1 MSSPLLKG
9 SDSYLSQNL
18 KIILTPQAD
27 TSSKT
32 VEQLNQQIKSLE
44 KKLNSLKLNTNI
56 DSTTLKALQEF
67 SSAVDAY
74 QKNLKSYNQ
83 TVRETSTVIK
93 NADGSVEKLTQQ
105 YKKNGEI
112 LQRETKII
120 NNRNT
125 ALKQETQE
133 VNKLTQATEK
143 LGQVQK
149 KTVQRNLQG
158 QSTKVV
164 QKNRHGFDDI
174 VYTTDPKTNSTSSK
188 TTTNYDQ
195 QRRAIEQLK
204 QDLEKL
210 RQQGIVTDTTI
221 SSLGR
226 KINTAQSAQ
235 QIEALQNRIRM
246 LDDKSAAVAKNNE
259 LKKTIELYQRQAQV
273 NVQNLNTRYGSSMGS
288 SNRQAV
294 QDYLNAVNS
303 LNVSTGSN
311 NVRSQIQNLNMQ
323 FRELA
328 SSAQAAANQAS
339 SFGAELTQT
348 FKSMSTY
355 LISGSL
361 FYGAISGLKEM
372 VSQAVEIDTL
382 MTNIRRVMNEPDYK
396 YNELLQE
403 SIDLGDTLSNKITDI
418 LQMTGDF
425 GRMGFDES
433 ELSTLTKT
441 AQVLQ
446 NVSDLT
452 PDDTVNTLTAAM
464 LNFNIAANDSISIAD
479 KLNEVDNNYAV
490 TTLDLANSI
499 RKAGSTASTFG
510 VELND
515 LIGYTTAIAST
526 TRESGNIVG
535 NSLKTIFARI
545 GNNQSSIKALDEIG
559 ISVKTA
565 SGEAKSASDLISE
578 VAGKWDTLTDA
589 QKQNT
594 SIGVAG
600 IYQLSRFN
608 AMMNNFSIAQNAAK
622 TAANS
627 TGSAWSEQQK
637 YADSLQARVNK
648 LQNNFTEFAIA
659 ASDAFISD
667 GLIEFTQAAG
677 SLLNASTGV
686 IKSVGFLPP
695 FLAAVSTATLLLSK
709 NTRTLATTLILG
721 TRAMGQ
727 ETLATAGLEAGMTR
741 AAVASRVLKTALR
754 GLLVS
759 TLVGGAF
766 AALGWAL
773 ESLISSFA
781 EAKKA
786 KDDFEQSQQTNV
798 EAITTNKDS
807 TDKLI
812 QQYKELQKVKESRS
826 LTSDEEQ
833 EYLQVTQQLAQTFP
847 ALVKGYDSQ
856 GNAILKTNKELE
868 KAIENTKEYLALKK
882 QETRDS
888 AKKTFEDASKEIKK
902 SKDELKQYK
911 QIADY
916 NDKGRPKWDL
926 IADDDDYKVA
936 ADKAKQSMLKAQSD
950 IESGNAKV
958 KDSVLSIANAYSS
971 IDISNTLK
979 ASISDVVNKLN
990 LKDNLDPEE
999 LEKFSSSLGKLQEKM
1014 QKALDSGDEKAF
1026 DNAKKDLQ
1034 SLLETYSKSDSSID
1048 VFKMSFDKAQKNIK
1062 DGDKSLSSVKS
1073 EVGDLGETL
1082 AEAGNEAE
1090 DFGKKLKEA
1099 LDANSVDDIKAAI
1112 KEMSDAMQFD
1122 SVQDALNGDIF
1133 NNTKDQVAPLNDLL
1147 EKMAEGKSIS
1157 ANEANTLIQKDKELA
1172 KAISIENGVV
1182 KINRDEVI
1190 KQRKVKLDA
1199 YNDMVTYS
1207 NKLMKTEVNNAIKTL
1222 NADTLRIDSLRKLR
1236 KERKLDMSEA
1246 ELSDLEVKSINNVAD
1261 AKKELKKLEE
1271 KMLQP
1276 GGYSNSQIEAMQSVK
1291 SALESYISASE
1302 EAASTQ
1308 EMNKQALVEAG
1319 TSLENWTDQQEK
1331 ANEETKTS
1339 MYVVD
1344 KYKEALEKVNAE
1356 IDKYNKQVN
1365 DYPKYSQKYR
1375 DAIKKE
1381 IKALQQKKKLMQEQ
1395 AKLLK
1400 DQIKS
1405 GNIAQYGIVTTT
1417 SSSGGT
1423 STSTGGSYSGKYSS
1437 YINSAA
1443 SKYNVDPAL
1452 IAAVIQQE
1460 SGFNAKARSG
1470 VGAMGL
1476 MQLMPATAKSLGV
1489 NNAYDPYQNVM
1500 GGTKY
1505 LAQQLEKF
1513 GGNVEKALAAYN
1525 AGPGN
1530 VIKYGGIPPFKE
1542 TQNYV
1547 KKIMANYSKSLS
1559 SATSS
1564 IASYYTNNS
1573 AFRVSSKYGQ
1583 QESGLR
1589 SSPHKGTDFAAKA
1602 GTAIKSLQS
1611 GKVQIAGY
1619 SKTAGNWVVIK
1630 QDDGT
1635 VAKYMHMLNTPSV
1648 KTGQSV
1654 KAGQTIGKVGS
1665 TGNSTGNHLHLQI
1678 EQNGKT
1684 IDPEKYMQGIGTS
1697 ISDASQAE
1705 AERQQGIAQA
1715 KSDLLSL
1722 QGDIDSVN
1730 DQIQELQY
1738 ELVQSKLDE
1747 FDKRIGDFDVRIAKD
1762 ESMANRYTSDSKEFR
1777 KYTSDQKKAVAEQ
1790 AKIQQ
1795 QKVNWI
1801 QKEIKTNKALNS
1813 AQRAQLQ
1820 EELKQAKLDLISVQ
1834 DQVRELQKQLVQSK
1848 VDETLKS
1855 IEKSSSKTQG
1865 KIKDVDNKISMTE
1878 EDEDKVK
1885 YYSKQIKLIQQQQK
1899 EAKKYIKQLEEQKK
1913 AAKGFP
1919 DIQDQITEEIENW
1932 KDKQKDFNLELYNT
1946 KKSIKDIYK
1955 SLADEVVS
1963 IYKEMYE
1970 KMRDIELEAHQ
1981 KATQDKIDEI
1991 DKEDEEA
1998 KYQKELK
2005 EKNQAIQETK
2015 DKISKLSMDDSSE
2028 AKSQV
2033 KDLEKQLQE
2042 QQEALDE
2049 YIKDRSNTK
2058 RKEALQDQLDKDEE
2072 SINNKYDDLVNDER
2086 AFKKLEDKLMDGKIT
2101 DIAKQLN
2108 EFTKFINENM
2118 KSIGK
2123 SISNNLIDKLKDA
2136 ASALNTV
2143 TTGNTTGK
2151 KVSSFAS
2158 GGYTG
2163 TGLGAGKLAFLHDKE
2178 LILNKTDTENMLE
2191 AVKQVRQTSTD
2202 NSVKTTSK
2210 WGQPGKISDVL
2221 SKSISL
2227 VTPAMNA
2234 AVASQTSL
2242 TKGLIPTLKNFST
2255 PTVTPSTPQGN
2266 TSNNQNSFTINVTE
2280 ASNAK
2285 ETASLVYKQLANGL
2299 KNTGLNFNIT

>member
-1 MSSPLLKG
+1 M
-9 SDSYLSQNL
+9 SQNL

-32 VEQLNQQIKSLE
+32 VDQLNQQIKSLE

-83 TVRETSTVIK
+83 TVKETSTVIK
-93 NADGSVEKLTQQ
+93 NADGSVEKVTQQ

-120 NNRNT
+120 NNRNA
-125 ALKQETQE
+125 ALRQETQE
-133 VNKLTQATEK
+133 VNKLAQATEK

-149 KTVQRNLQG
+149 KTEQKNLQG
-158 QSTKVV
+158 QTTKVV
-164 QKNRHGFDDI
+164 QKNRNGFEDI
-174 VYTTDPKTNSTSSK
+174 VYTTDPKTNATSSR

-195 QRRAIEQLK
+195 QRKAIEQLN
-204 QDLEKL
+204 QSLEKL
-210 RQQGIVTDTTI
+210 REKGLV
-221 SSLGR
+221 SSQALSR
-226 KINTAQSAQ
+226 LSTSINGAQTAAQ
-235 QIEALQNRIRM
+235 IDQIANRIKR
-246 LDDKSAAVAKNNE
+246 LDDSSTAKAKTKE
-259 LKKTIELYQRQAQV
+259 LEHQVQLYQRQAQI
-273 NVQNLNTRYGSSMGS
+273 NVQNLNTRYGSSLSTANS
-288 SNRQAV
+288 SAL
-294 QDYLNAVNS
+294 QDYLNSVNQ
-303 LNVSTGSN
+303 LTARTPNLRT
-311 NVRSQIQNLNMQ
+311 QMQNLNMQ
-323 FRELA
+323 FREVSANA
-328 SSAQAAANQAS
+328 SSASSNVSGFGEQLAQSFSRMPAYFLSGTMFYSGVQA
-339 SFGAELTQT
+339 L
-348 FKSMSTY
+348 KSM
-355 LISGSL
+355 
-361 FYGAISGLKEM
+361 
-372 VSQAVEIDTL
+372 VEQVIQIDTL
-382 MTNIRRVMNEPDYK
+382 MTDIRRVMDLPDYK
-396 YNELLQE
+396 FNELLQS
-403 SIDLGDTLSNKITDI
+403 SIDLGDQLSNKISDI
-418 LQMTGDF
+418 LEITGSF
-425 GRMGFDES
+425 GRMGFSES
-433 ELSTLTKT
+433 ELGDVTKT

-446 NVSDLT
+446 NISDLN
-452 PDDTVNTLTAAM
+452 PNDTVNTLTAAM
-464 LNFNIAANDSISIAD
+464 LNFNVAAGDSISIAD

-490 TTLDLANSI
+490 STLDLANSI

-545 GNNQSSIKALDEIG
+545 GNNQSSIKALEQIG

-565 SGEAKSASDLISE
+565 GGEAKSSSELIE
-578 VAGKWDTLTDA
+578 ELAGKWDTLSDA

-608 AMMNNFSIAQNAAK
+608 AMMNNFSIAQSAAN

-627 TGSAWSEQQK
+627 VGSSWKEQQK
-637 YADSLQARVNK
+637 YADSLQARINR
-648 LQNNFTEFAIA
+648 LSNAFTEMSV
-659 ASDAFISD
+659 ASGEALISD
-667 GLIEFTQAAG
+667 SIVVFAEALK
-677 SLLNASTGV
+677 SLMQLSAQVT
-686 IKSVGFLPP
+686 KSVGLLPQVFGAATAAVILFNSSLRASALTSGTAMGAALKNLILNFNTFTLGVTAASAKTAIWSKITTAFSTSLTNLKKAAMTTGAFLAGSFLPM
-695 FLAAVSTATLLLSK
+695 AA
-709 NTRTLATTLILG
+709 
-721 TRAMGQ
+721 M
-727 ETLATAGLEAGMTR
+727 M
-741 AAVASRVLKTALR
+741 
-754 GLLVS
+754 
-759 TLVGGAF
+759 AF
-766 AALGWAL
+766 GVVI
-773 ESLISSFA
+773 EKLISSYSKLKQA
-781 EAKKA
+781 RE
-786 KDDFEQSQQTNV
+786 DFEQAKITSI
-798 EAITTNKDS
+798 EAITTNKD
-807 TDKLI
+807 TTNKLI
-812 QQYKELQKVKESRS
+812 AQYKELQKAKESGTLS
-826 LTSDEEQ
+826 SEKEQ

-847 ALVKGYDSQ
+847 NLIAGYDSQ
-856 GNAILKTNKELE
+856 GQAIIKNNDALKEAIQYTKELADLNKEDIKTGAKSNFKESLKDIE
-868 KAIENTKEYLALKK
+868 KLNDQIE
-882 QETRDS
+882 
-888 AKKTFEDASKEIKK
+888 
-902 SKDELKQYK
+902 QYK

-916 NDKGRPKWDL
+916 YKDGKSWDIFSSDNDKKNQG
-926 IADDDDYKVA
+926 I
-936 ADKAKQSMLKAQSD
+936 KA
-950 IESGNAKV
+950 E
-958 KDSVLSIANAYSS
+958 KDALR
-971 IDISNTLK
+971 T
-979 ASISDVVNKLN
+979 
-990 LKDNLDPEE
+990 EQE
-999 LEKFSSSLGKLQEKM
+999 LSSSQAKIREQVLQTVDAFNSVKINPNLSKQINDAFNKIDFSKM
-1014 QKALDSGDEKAF
+1014 DASQLESFSINVSQYMDKIQKALQSGNQTDFSKASQGLENLISQYVNGSDKANGLVLSYGDLKDAIDSTNNSAESAKVTWDENGEGVDALGESVGTLSDKLKDAKGDFEAI
-1026 DNAKKDLQ
+1026 
-1034 SLLETYSKSDSSID
+1034 SSII
-1048 VFKMSFDKAQKNIK
+1048 S
-1062 DGDKSLSSVKS
+1062 
-1073 EVGDLGETL
+1073 DLVDSKQNDL
-1082 AEAGNEAE
+1082 AISAMQN
-1090 DFGKKLKEA
+1090 
-1099 LDANSVDDIKAAI
+1099 DAY
-1112 KEMSDAMQFD
+1112 DAMAD
-1122 SVQDALNGDIF
+1122 NIS
-1133 NNTKDQVAPLNDLL
+1133 PLNELL
-1147 EKMAEGKSIS
+1147 EKMAEGKSLS
-1157 ANEANTLIQKDKELA
+1157 ASEAMKLIQKENDLA
-1172 KAISIENGVV
+1172 DAISIENGVV
-1182 KINRDEVI
+1182 KINRDAV
-1190 KQRKVKLDA
+1190 VKLRDAKLKA
-1199 YNDMVTYS
+1199 YNDMQQSVKQDLINQANAL
-1207 NKLMKTEVNNAIKTL
+1207 NKKINMYKSEVKAIKTVQDAYNL
-1222 NADTLRIDSLRKLR
+1222 K
-1236 KERKLDMSEA
+1236 
-1246 ELSDLEVKSINNVAD
+1246 SDLEKQKQKI
-1261 AKKELKKLEE
+1261 LEE
-1271 KMLQP
+1271 MKKGN
-1276 GGYSNSQIEAMQSVK
+1276 GGAIQYLPKTQEDLNQVTDITDQLDELDKLADLASSSLSETGTSMEDMSS
-1291 SALESYISASE
+1291 SAEKASE
-1302 EAASTQ
+1302 E
-1308 EMNKQALVEAG
+1308 V
-1319 TSLENWTDQQEK
+1319 
-1331 ANEETKTS
+1331 KTS

-1405 GNIAQYGIVTTT
+1405 GNITQYGIVTSTT
-1417 SSSGGT
+1417 SSGGT
-1423 STSTGGSYSGKYSS
+1423 LSSTGGSYSGKYSS

-1722 QGDIDSVN
+1722 QGDIDSVD

-1820 EELKQAKLDLISVQ
+1820 EEFKQAKLHLISVQ

-1919 DIQDQITEEIENW
+1919 DIQEQITEEIENW

-2028 AKSQV
+2028 AK
-2033 KDLEKQLQE
+2033 
-2042 QQEALDE
+2042 
-2049 YIKDRSNTK
+2049 
-2058 RKEALQDQLDKDEE
+2058 DQLDKDEE

>member
-1 MSSPLLKG
+1 M
-9 SDSYLSQNL
+9 SQNL

-44 KKLNSLKLNTNI
+44 KKLNSLKLYTNI

-83 TVRETSTVIK
+83 TVKETSTVIK

-120 NNRNT
+120 NNRNA
-125 ALKQETQE
+125 ALRQETQE
-133 VNKLTQATEK
+133 VNKLAQATEK

-149 KTVQRNLQG
+149 KTEQKNLQG
-158 QSTKVV
+158 QTTKVV
-164 QKNRHGFDDI
+164 QKNRNGFEDI
-174 VYTTDPKTNSTSSK
+174 VYTTDPKTNATSSR

-195 QRRAIEQLK
+195 QRKAIEQLN
-204 QDLEKL
+204 QSLEKL
-210 RQQGIVTDTTI
+210 REKGLV
-221 SSLGR
+221 SSQALSR
-226 KINTAQSAQ
+226 LSTSINGAQTAAQ
-235 QIEALQNRIRM
+235 IDQIANRIKR
-246 LDDKSAAVAKNNE
+246 LDDSSTAKAKTKE
-259 LKKTIELYQRQAQV
+259 LEHQVQLYQRQAQI
-273 NVQNLNTRYGSSMGS
+273 NVQNLNTRYGSSLSTANS
-288 SNRQAV
+288 SALQN
-294 QDYLNAVNS
+294 YLNSVNQ
-303 LNVSTGSN
+303 LTARTPNLRT
-311 NVRSQIQNLNMQ
+311 QMQNLNMQ
-323 FRELA
+323 FREVSANA
-328 SSAQAAANQAS
+328 SSASSNVSGFGEQLAQSFSRMPAYFLSGTMFYSGVQA
-339 SFGAELTQT
+339 L
-348 FKSMSTY
+348 KSM
-355 LISGSL
+355 
-361 FYGAISGLKEM
+361 
-372 VSQAVEIDTL
+372 VEQVIQIDTL
-382 MTNIRRVMNEPDYK
+382 MTDIRRVMDLPDYK
-396 YNELLQE
+396 FNELLQS
-403 SIDLGDTLSNKITDI
+403 SIDLGDQLSNKISDI
-418 LQMTGDF
+418 LEITGSF
-425 GRMGFDES
+425 GRMGFSES
-433 ELSTLTKT
+433 ELGDVTKT

-446 NVSDLT
+446 NISDLN
-452 PDDTVNTLTAAM
+452 PNDTVNTLTAAM
-464 LNFNIAANDSISIAD
+464 LNFNVAAGDSISIAD

-490 TTLDLANSI
+490 STLDLANSI

-526 TRESGNIVG
+526 TRESGNVVG

-545 GNNQSSIKALDEIG
+545 GNNQSSIKALEEIG

-565 SGEAKSASDLISE
+565 GGEAKSSSELIE
-578 VAGKWDTLTDA
+578 ELAGKWDTLSDA

-608 AMMNNFSIAQNAAK
+608 AMMNNFSIAQSAAN

-627 TGSAWSEQQK
+627 VGSSWKEQQK
-637 YADSLQARVNK
+637 YADSLQARVNR
-648 LQNNFTEFAIA
+648 LSNAFTEMSV
-659 ASDAFISD
+659 ASGEALISD
-667 GLIEFTQAAG
+667 SIVVFADALK
-677 SLLNASTGV
+677 SLMQLSAQVT
-686 IKSVGFLPP
+686 KSVGLLPQVFGAATAAVILFNSSLRASAITSGTAMGAALKNLILNFNTFTVGVTAASAKTAIWSKITTAFSTSLTSLKKAAMTTGAFLAGSFLPM
-695 FLAAVSTATLLLSK
+695 AA
-709 NTRTLATTLILG
+709 
-721 TRAMGQ
+721 M
-727 ETLATAGLEAGMTR
+727 M
-741 AAVASRVLKTALR
+741 
-754 GLLVS
+754 
-759 TLVGGAF
+759 AF
-766 AALGWAL
+766 GVVI
-773 ESLISSFA
+773 EKLISSYSKLKQA
-781 EAKKA
+781 RE
-786 KDDFEQSQQTNV
+786 DFEQAKITSI
-798 EAITTNKDS
+798 EAITTNKDT
-807 TDKLI
+807 TDQLI
-812 QQYKELQKVKESRS
+812 AQYKELQKAKESGTLS
-826 LTSDEEQ
+826 SEKEQ

-847 ALVKGYDSQ
+847 NLVAGYDSQ
-856 GNAILKTNKELE
+856 GQAIIKNNDALQDAIKYTQELADLNK
-868 KAIENTKEYLALKK
+868 KDIQTGAKDTFS
-882 QETRDS
+882 DS
-888 AKKTFEDASKEIKK
+888 LKEIK
-902 SKDELKQYK
+902 DLQAEVDQYK
-911 QIADY
+911 KMADTY
-916 NDKGRPKWDL
+916 SKGKGFWSFFENPF
-926 IADDDDYKVA
+926 ADD
-936 ADKAKQSMLKAQSD
+936 
-950 IESGNAKV
+950 
-958 KDSVLSIANAYSS
+958 SS
-971 IDISNTLK
+971 IKNQGVK
-979 ASISDVVNKLN
+979 AEQEALRVEQSL
-990 LKDNLDPEE
+990 
-999 LEKFSSSLGKLQEKM
+999 SSSQSKIREQVSKTVEAFNSVKINPQLTKEVNDAFNKIDFSKM
-1014 QKALDSGDEKAF
+1014 DASQLESFSINVSQYMDKIQKALQSGNQTDFSKASQGLENLISQYVNGSDKANGLVLSYGDLKDAIDSTNNSAESAKVTWDENGEGIDALGESVGTLSDKLKDAKGDFEAI
-1026 DNAKKDLQ
+1026 
-1034 SLLETYSKSDSSID
+1034 SSI
-1048 VFKMSFDKAQKNIK
+1048 IR
-1062 DGDKSLSSVKS
+1062 
-1073 EVGDLGETL
+1073 DLVDSKQNDL
-1082 AEAGNEAE
+1082 AISAIQN
-1090 DFGKKLKEA
+1090 
-1099 LDANSVDDIKAAI
+1099 DAY
-1112 KEMSDAMQFD
+1112 DAMAD
-1122 SVQDALNGDIF
+1122 NIS
-1133 NNTKDQVAPLNDLL
+1133 PLNELL
-1147 EKMAEGKSIS
+1147 EKMAEGKSLS
-1157 ANEANTLIQKDKELA
+1157 ASEAMKLIQKENDLA
-1172 KAISIENGVV
+1172 DAISIENGVV
-1182 KINRDEVI
+1182 KINRDAV
-1190 KQRKVKLDA
+1190 VKLRDAKLKA
-1199 YNDMVTYS
+1199 YNDMQQSVKQDLINQANAL
-1207 NKLMKTEVNNAIKTL
+1207 NKKINMYKSEVKAIKTVQDAY
-1222 NADTLRIDSLRKLR
+1222 NMK
-1236 KERKLDMSEA
+1236 
-1246 ELSDLEVKSINNVAD
+1246 SDLEKQKQKILD
-1261 AKKELKKLEE
+1261 EMKKGNGGAIQYLPKTQEDLNQVTDITDQLEE
-1271 KMLQP
+1271 LDKLADLASSSLSETGTSMEDM
-1276 GGYSNSQIEAMQSVK
+1276 SS
-1291 SALESYISASE
+1291 SAEKASE
-1302 EAASTQ
+1302 E
-1308 EMNKQALVEAG
+1308 V
-1319 TSLENWTDQQEK
+1319 
-1331 ANEETKTS
+1331 KTS
-1339 MYVVD
+1339 MYVAD

-1405 GNIAQYGIVTTT
+1405 GNVTQYGIVTSTT
-1417 SSSGGT
+1417 SSGG
-1423 STSTGGSYSGKYSS
+1423 SSSTGSSYSGKYSS

-1489 NNAYDPYQNVM
+1489 NNAYDPYQNIM

-1530 VIKYGGIPPFKE
+1530 VVKYGGIPPFKE

-1547 KKIMANYSKSLS
+1547 KKIMTNYSKSLS

-1635 VAKYMHMLNTPSV
+1635 VAKYMHMLNTPPV
-1648 KTGQSV
+1648 KAGQSV

-1722 QGDIDSVN
+1722 QGDISSVN

-1777 KYTSDQKKAVAEQ
+1777 KYTSDQKKAVAEH

-1919 DIQDQITEEIENW
+1919 DIQEQITEEIENW

-1981 KATQDKIDEI
+1981 KATQDLIDEI
-1991 DKEDEEA
+1991 DKTDDEA
-1998 KYQKELK
+1998 KFQKELK
-2005 EKNQAIQETK
+2005 ERQDSIQKLTDQINQY
-2015 DKISKLSMDDSSE
+2015 SLDDSE
-2028 AKSQV
+2028 FGKSKV
-2033 KDLEKQLQE
+2033 KELTEQLQKE
-2042 QQEALDE
+2042 QLDLDDFL
-2049 YIKDRSNTK
+2049 KDRESNK
-2058 RKEALQDQLDKDEE
+2058 RKEALQDQLEKDEE
-2072 SINNKYDDLVNDER
+2072 SINNKYNDLVNDER
-2086 AFKKLEDKLMDGKIT
+2086 AFKNLEDKLMNGKIT
-2101 DIAKQLN
+2101 EIAKQLN
-2108 EFTKFINENM
+2108 EFSKFINSNM
-2118 KSIGK
+2118 ESIGK
-2123 SISNNLIDKLKDA
+2123 SISNNLIDKLKE
-2136 ASALNTV
+2136 ASNALNTAV
-2143 TTGNTTGK
+2143 KGNTTGK

-2178 LILNKTDTENMLE
+2178 LILNKTDTANILDTVK
-2191 AVKQVRQTSTD
+2191 AVRETAVD
-2202 NSVKTTSK
+2202 NSPK
-2210 WGQPGKISDVL
+2210 WGQGVKLADLI
-2221 SKSISL
+2221 KKGITSIPSL
-2227 VTPAMNA
+2227 VPNVNQSMLSN
-2234 AVASQTSL
+2234 S
-2242 TKGLIPTLKNFST
+2242 LIPNLKKIDI
-2255 PTVTPSTPQGN
+2255 PSKTIASSGDK
-2266 TSNNQNSFTINVTE
+2266 TINLTNTFHIDKLMGGESGARSMFESIKNEVV
-2280 ASNAK
+2280 K
-2285 ETASLVYKQLANGL
+2285 LNGSM
-2299 KNTGLNFNIT
+2299 

>member
-1 MSSPLLKG
+1 M
-9 SDSYLSQNL
+9 SQNL

-32 VEQLNQQIKSLE
+32 VDQLNQQIKSLE

-83 TVRETSTVIK
+83 TVKETSTVIK

-120 NNRNT
+120 NNRNA
-125 ALKQETQE
+125 ALRQETQE
-133 VNKLTQATEK
+133 VNKLAQATEK

-149 KTVQRNLQG
+149 KTEQKNLQG
-158 QSTKVV
+158 QTTKIV
-164 QKNRHGFDDI
+164 QKNRNGFEDI

-195 QRRAIEQLK
+195 QRKAIEQLN
-204 QDLEKL
+204 QSLEKL
-210 RQQGIVTDTTI
+210 REKGLV
-221 SSLGR
+221 SSQALSR
-226 KINTAQSAQ
+226 LSTSINGAQTSAQ
-235 QIEALQNRIRM
+235 IDQIANRIKR
-246 LDDKSAAVAKNNE
+246 LDDSSTAKAKTKE
-259 LKKTIELYQRQAQV
+259 LEHQVQLYQRQAQI
-273 NVQNLNTRYGSSMGS
+273 NVQNLNTRYGSSLSTANS
-288 SNRQAV
+288 SVLQN
-294 QDYLNAVNS
+294 YLNSVNQLS
-303 LNVSTGSN
+303 ARTPNLRT
-311 NVRSQIQNLNMQ
+311 QMQNLNMQ
-323 FRELA
+323 FREVSANA
-328 SSAQAAANQAS
+328 SSASSNVSGFGEQLAQSFSRMPAYFLSGTMFYSGVQA
-339 SFGAELTQT
+339 L
-348 FKSMSTY
+348 KSM
-355 LISGSL
+355 
-361 FYGAISGLKEM
+361 
-372 VSQAVEIDTL
+372 VEQVIQIDTL
-382 MTNIRRVMNEPDYK
+382 MTDIRRVMDLPDYK
-396 YNELLQE
+396 FNELLQS
-403 SIDLGDTLSNKITDI
+403 SIDLGDQLSNKISDI
-418 LQMTGDF
+418 LEITGSF
-425 GRMGFDES
+425 GRMGFS
-433 ELSTLTKT
+433 ETELGDVTKT

-446 NVSDLT
+446 NISDLN
-452 PDDTVNTLTAAM
+452 PNDTVNTLTAAM
-464 LNFNIAANDSISIAD
+464 LNFNVAAGDSISIAD

-490 TTLDLANSI
+490 STMDLANSI

-526 TRESGNIVG
+526 TRESGNVVG

-545 GNNQSSIKALDEIG
+545 GNNRSSIKALEEIG

-565 SGEAKSASDLISE
+565 GGEAKSSSELIE
-578 VAGKWDTLTDA
+578 ELAGKWDILSDA

-608 AMMNNFSIAQNAAK
+608 AMMNNFSIAQS
-622 TAANS
+622 AANTAVNS
-627 TGSAWSEQQK
+627 VGSSWKEQQK
-637 YADSLQARVNK
+637 YADSLQARVNR
-648 LQNNFTEFAIA
+648 LSNAFTEMSV
-659 ASDAFISD
+659 ASGEALISD
-667 GLIEFTQAAG
+667 SIVVFADALK
-677 SLLNASTGV
+677 SLMQLSAQVT
-686 IKSVGFLPP
+686 KSVGLLPQVFGAATAAVILFNSSLRASALASGTAMGAALKNLILNFNTFTVGVTAASAKTAIWSKITTAFSTSLTSLKKAAMTTGAFLAGSFLPM
-695 FLAAVSTATLLLSK
+695 AA
-709 NTRTLATTLILG
+709 
-721 TRAMGQ
+721 M
-727 ETLATAGLEAGMTR
+727 M
-741 AAVASRVLKTALR
+741 
-754 GLLVS
+754 
-759 TLVGGAF
+759 AF
-766 AALGWAL
+766 GVVI
-773 ESLISSFA
+773 EKLISSYSELKQA
-781 EAKKA
+781 RE
-786 KDDFEQSQQTNV
+786 DFEQAKITSI

-812 QQYKELQKVKESRS
+812 AQYKELQKAKESGTLS
-826 LTSDEEQ
+826 SEKEQ

-847 ALVKGYDSQ
+847 NLVAGYDSQ
-856 GNAILKTNKELE
+856 GQAIIKNNDALKDAIQYTKELADLNKEDIKTGANSNFKESLKDIE
-868 KAIENTKEYLALKK
+868 KLNDKIE
-882 QETRDS
+882 
-888 AKKTFEDASKEIKK
+888 
-902 SKDELKQYK
+902 QYK

-916 NDKGRPKWDL
+916 YKDGKSWDIFSSDSDKKNQGIKAEQDALRTEQELSSYQAKIREQVLQTVDAFNSVKINPNLSKQINDAFNK
-926 IADDDDYKVA
+926 
-936 ADKAKQSMLKAQSD
+936 
-950 IESGNAKV
+950 
-958 KDSVLSIANAYSS
+958 
-971 IDISNTLK
+971 IDFSKMNP
-979 ASISDVVNKLN
+979 D
-990 LKDNLDPEE
+990 E
-999 LEKFSSSLGKLQEKM
+999 LESFSINVAKYMDEI
-1014 QKALDSGDEKAF
+1014 QKALQSGNKDNFSKASQGLELLI
-1026 DNAKKDLQ
+1026 NQSISGKD
-1034 SLLETYSKSDSSID
+1034 
-1048 VFKMSFDKAQKNIK
+1048 KNNGLVLSY
-1062 DGDKSLSSVKS
+1062 GD
-1073 EVGDLGETL
+1073 
-1082 AEAGNEAE
+1082 
-1090 DFGKKLKEA
+1090 LKEA
-1099 LDANSVDDIKAAI
+1099 IDSTNNSAESAKVTWDENGEGVDALGESVGTLSDKLKDAKGDFEAI
-1112 KEMSDAMQFD
+1112 SSIISDLVDSKQNDLAISAMQNDAYDAMAD
-1122 SVQDALNGDIF
+1122 NIS
-1133 NNTKDQVAPLNDLL
+1133 PLNELL
-1147 EKMAEGKSIS
+1147 EKMAEGKSLS
-1157 ANEANTLIQKDKELA
+1157 ASEAMKLIQKENDLA
-1172 KAISIENGVV
+1172 DAISIENGVV
-1182 KINRDEVI
+1182 KINRDAV
-1190 KQRKVKLDA
+1190 VKLRDAKLKA
-1199 YNDMVTYS
+1199 YNDMQQSVKQDLINQANAL
-1207 NKLMKTEVNNAIKTL
+1207 NKKINMYKSEVKAIKTVQDAYNL
-1222 NADTLRIDSLRKLR
+1222 K
-1236 KERKLDMSEA
+1236 
-1246 ELSDLEVKSINNVAD
+1246 SDLEKQKQKI
-1261 AKKELKKLEE
+1261 LEE
-1271 KMLQP
+1271 MKKGN
-1276 GGYSNSQIEAMQSVK
+1276 GGAIQYLPKTQEDLNQVTDITDQLDELDKLADLASSSLSETGTSMEDMSS
-1291 SALESYISASE
+1291 SAEKASE
-1302 EAASTQ
+1302 E
-1308 EMNKQALVEAG
+1308 V
-1319 TSLENWTDQQEK
+1319 
-1331 ANEETKTS
+1331 KTS

-1405 GNIAQYGIVTTT
+1405 GNITQYGIVTSTT
-1417 SSSGGT
+1417 SSGGT
-1423 STSTGGSYSGKYSS
+1423 LSSTGGSYSGKYSS

-1684 IDPEKYMQGIGTS
+1684 IDPEKYMQGLGTS

-1919 DIQDQITEEIENW
+1919 DIQEQITEEIENW

-1998 KYQKELK
+1998 KYQKELR

-2015 DKISKLSMDDSSE
+2015 DKINKLSMDDSSK

-2202 NSVKTTSK
+2202 NSVKTASK

-2221 SKSISL
+2221 SKSIAL

-2234 AVASQTSL
+2234 AVSSQTNL
-2242 TKGLIPTLKNFST
+2242 TKSLIPTLKNFSA
-2255 PTVTPSTPQGN
+2255 PTVPPSTPQGN

>member
-1 MSSPLLKG
+1 M
-9 SDSYLSQNL
+9 SQNL

-158 QSTKVV
+158 QPTKVV

-288 SNRQAV
+288 SNRQAT

-303 LNVSTGSN
+303 LNLSAGGSN
-311 NVRSQIQNLNMQ
+311 IRSQMQSLNMQ

-328 SSAQAAANQAS
+328 SNAQTASSQAS
-339 SFGAELTQT
+339 SFGAELTQA

-396 YNELLQE
+396 YNELLEE
-403 SIDLGDTLSNKITDI
+403 SINLGDTLSNKITDI

-464 LNFNIAANDSISIAD
+464 LNFNIAANDSISVAD

-545 GNNQSSIKALDEIG
+545 GNNDSSIKALEQIG

-565 SGEAKSASDLISE
+565 SGEAKSATDLINE
-578 VAGKWDTLTDA
+578 LADKWNTLSDA

-608 AMMNNFSIAQNAAK
+608 ALMNNFSISQNAAT

-627 TGSAWSEQQK
+627 AGSAWSEQQK
-637 YADSLQARVNK
+637 YADSLQARLNR
-648 LQNNFTEFAIA
+648 LSNAFTEMSV
-659 ASDAFISD
+659 ASSEAFISNSIVVFAD
-667 GLIEFTQAAG
+667 ALKGLMQTSAQITKTVGLLPQVFGSATTAILLFNTSLRTATISTGMSAISTLKNLVLNFNAVGIGATTASAKTAIWTRVVNASSVAMSNLKKVAISTSAFLAG
-677 SLLNASTGV
+677 S
-686 IKSVGFLPP
+686 FLPM
-695 FLAAVSTATLLLSK
+695 AAMVG
-709 NTRTLATTLILG
+709 LG
-721 TRAMGQ
+721 VVI
-727 ETLATAGLEAGMTR
+727 E
-741 AAVASRVLKTALR
+741 K
-754 GLLVS
+754 
-759 TLVGGAF
+759 
-766 AALGWAL
+766 
-773 ESLISSFA
+773 LISSYSELKQA
-781 EAKKA
+781 RE
-786 KDDFEQSQQTNV
+786 DFEQAKTTSI
-798 EAITTNKDS
+798 EAITTNKDE

-812 QQYKELQKVKESRS
+812 SQYKELQKAKDGGALSANQ
-826 LTSDEEQ
+826 EQ

-847 ALVKGYDSQ
+847 NLIAGYDSQ
-856 GNAILKTNKELE
+856 GQAILKKNQ
-868 KAIENTKEYLALKK
+868 ALKDAIK
-882 QETRDS
+882 YTEDLS
-888 AKKTFEDASKEIKK
+888 NLNKKDIQTGANSNFKE
-902 SKDELKQYK
+902 SLKDIDKLNDKIKQYK

-916 NDKGRPKWDL
+916 YKNGKSWDIFSSENDKKNQG
-926 IADDDDYKVA
+926 I
-936 ADKAKQSMLKAQSD
+936 KAEQDALRTEQELSSSQ
-950 IESGNAKV
+950 AKIREQV
-958 KDSVLSIANAYSS
+958 QQTIDAFNSIKINPNLSRE
-971 IDISNTLK
+971 ISNAFDK
-979 ASISDVVNKLN
+979 IDFSKMNAD
-990 LKDNLDPEE
+990 E
-999 LEKFSSSLGKLQEKM
+999 LESFSINVSKYMENI
-1014 QKALDSGDEKAF
+1014 QKALQSGNRNNFDSA
-1026 DNAKKDLQ
+1026 
-1034 SLLETYSKSDSSID
+1034 SKSLELL
-1048 VFKMSFDKAQKNIK
+1048 VNQYMSGKDKAN
-1062 DGDKSLSSVKS
+1062 GLALSYDDLKTAIDSTNDSAKTAKVTWD
-1073 EVGDLGETL
+1073 ENGEGVDALGEQV
-1082 AEAGNEAE
+1082 GNLS
-1090 DFGKKLKEA
+1090 DKLKEA
-1099 LDANSVDDIKAAI
+1099 KGDFEAIKGIIDDLVESKQNDAAI
-1112 KEMSDAMQFD
+1112 SAIQNEAYDTMSD
-1122 SVQDALNGDIF
+1122 SIS
-1133 NNTKDQVAPLNDLL
+1133 PLNNLL
-1147 EKMAEGKSIS
+1147 EKMSEGKSIS
-1157 ANEANTLIQKDKELA
+1157 ATEAMKLIQKEHDLA
-1172 KAISIENGVV
+1172 DAISVENGVV
-1182 KINRDEVI
+1182 KINRDAV
-1190 KQRKVKLDA
+1190 VKLRDAKLKAYSDMQQSVKQDLINQANALNKKINMYKSEVKAIKTVQDA
-1199 YNDMVTYS
+1199 YNL
-1207 NKLMKTEVNNAIKTL
+1207 K
-1222 NADTLRIDSLRKLR
+1222 
-1236 KERKLDMSEA
+1236 
-1246 ELSDLEVKSINNVAD
+1246 SDLEKQKQKI
-1261 AKKELKKLEE
+1261 LEE
-1271 KMLQP
+1271 MKKGN
-1276 GGYSNSQIEAMQSVK
+1276 GGAIQYLPKTQEDLNQVTDITDQLDELDKLADLASSSLSETGTSMEDMSS
-1291 SALESYISASE
+1291 SAEKASE
-1302 EAASTQ
+1302 E
-1308 EMNKQALVEAG
+1308 V
-1319 TSLENWTDQQEK
+1319 
-1331 ANEETKTS
+1331 KTS

-1405 GNIAQYGIVTTT
+1405 GNITQYGIVTSTT
-1417 SSSGGT
+1417 SSGGT
-1423 STSTGGSYSGKYSS
+1423 PSSTGGSYSGKYSS

-1865 KIKDVDNKISMTE
+1865 KIKDFDNKISMTE

-1899 EAKKYIKQLEEQKK
+1899 EAKKYIKQLEERKK

-1919 DIQDQITEEIENW
+1919 DIQEQITEEIENW

-2234 AVASQTSL
+2234 AVTSQTSL